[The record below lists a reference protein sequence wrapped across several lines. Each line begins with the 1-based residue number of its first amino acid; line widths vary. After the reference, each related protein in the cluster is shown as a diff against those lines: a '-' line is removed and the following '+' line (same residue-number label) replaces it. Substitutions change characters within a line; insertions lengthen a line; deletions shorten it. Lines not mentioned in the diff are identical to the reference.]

1 MYLTLLETVVRRIIL
16 LPACLFAAFA
26 LIDNGSPAADA
37 PGKGVT
43 VAEVKYDDL
52 DKAITAGKGKVVLVD
67 FWATWCGPCVKKFP
81 HFVETSKKY
90 KDKGLACVSVSMD
103 KEGPAKEYDK
113 EKVLKFL
120 QEKEAAFPNY
130 ILLDYKDTD
139 AKITKRFGLDGGIP
153 FQALF
158 GKDGKKV
165 WDSEE
170 KALKD
175 GELEK
180 LIETELAK

>member
-1 MYLTLLETVVRRIIL
+1 MRRIM
-16 LPACLFAAFA
+16 LFASLLA
-26 LIDNGSPAADA
+26 LCTLVVGWSPAADE

-43 VAEVKYDDL
+43 ATEVKYEEL
-52 DKAITAGKGKVVLVD
+52 DKAIAAGKGKVVLVD

-81 HFVETSKKY
+81 HFVETNKKY

-113 EKVLKFL
+113 EKVVKFL
-120 QEKEAAFPNY
+120 KEKDATFANY
-130 ILLDYKDTD
+130 ILLDYKDTE

-153 FQALF
+153 FMALF

-170 KALKD
+170 KSLKD
-175 GELEK
+175 DELDK
-180 LIETELAK
+180 LIEAELAK